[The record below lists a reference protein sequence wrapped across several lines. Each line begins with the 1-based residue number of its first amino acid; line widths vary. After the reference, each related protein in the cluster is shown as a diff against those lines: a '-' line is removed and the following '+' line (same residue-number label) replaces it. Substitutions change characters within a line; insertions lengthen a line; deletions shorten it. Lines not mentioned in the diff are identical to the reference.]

1 MNLLRS
7 KSAVSLLMLGSLS
20 AASILTATSVVT
32 ALTAKPAQAASISE
46 AVNFLGNNWD
56 AIVSNLWSPWNKQV
70 FMTNLSPQETQAVQN
85 QYRSR
90 ADGVLSDRCVNK
102 VADTYYTGWRNGAT
116 KTAMRWTIAMRVE
129 NGQANCYQ
137 RMPNQYADA
146 FMRARGW

>member
-1 MNLLRS
+1 
-7 KSAVSLLMLGSLS
+7 MLGSLS
-20 AASILTATSVVT
+20 AASILTATSLVT
-32 ALTAKPAQAASISE
+32 TLTAKPAQAASVSE
-46 AVNFLGNNWD
+46 AVNFLANNWN

-90 ADGVLSDRCVNK
+90 ADGVLFDRCVNK
-102 VADTYYTGWRNGAT
+102 VADTYYTGWRNGVV
-116 KTAMRWTIAMRVE
+116 KTTNRWTIAMRVE

-137 RMPNQYADA
+137 RMPNQYADT

>member
-1 MNLLRS
+1 
-7 KSAVSLLMLGSLS
+7 MLGSLS

-32 ALTAKPAQAASISE
+32 TLTAKPAQAASMSE
-46 AVNFLGNNWD
+46 AVNFLSSNWN

-90 ADGVLSDRCVNK
+90 ADGVLADRCVNK
-102 VADTYYTGWRNGAT
+102 VADTYYTDWRNGAV
-116 KTAMRWTIAMRVE
+116 KTAYRWTIAMRVE
-129 NGQANCYQ
+129 NGRANCYQ
-137 RMPNQYADA
+137 RMPNQNADA